1 MPEIIDPVCVKTSPK
16 RAFSMTAYERF
27 GLVFTKTQVNKFGH
41 RKEKTKSAPKMK
53 KLKQCNC
60 LLKLSVLSGR
70 LNSSAAERPSLQF
83 KEHF

>member
-1 MPEIIDPVCVKTSPK
+1 MPEIIDPVFVKTSPK

-27 GLVFTKTQVNKFGH
+27 GLVSRKRGSINSGT